1 MQTKGKAEHIRKLSE
16 IVYDEVL
23 SEQQIEMEDSST
35 KGIHAGDVY
44 QYFDFKALRASVEL
58 PEKSRRRANQIKKDR
73 NLKILDASDGYV
85 GALGDA
91 PACAFRF
98 RGQENLYRR
107 KSPVDIDLLLSK
119 DKVLRAECSCHECY
133 EERYYWSR
141 KSNCG
146 FVAAALDM
154 AIDYLK
160 EHSRLDATDKLAV
173 KVIHNFAE
181 KRRSQII
188 SENRR

>member
-1 MQTKGKAEHIRKLSE
+1 MQTKGKAEHIRKLPE

-73 NLKILDASDGYV
+73 NLKILEASDGYV

-91 PACAFRF
+91 PECAFRF
-98 RGQENLYRR
+98 RGQENL
-107 KSPVDIDLLLSK
+107 
-119 DKVLRAECSCHECY
+119 
-133 EERYYWSR
+133 
-141 KSNCG
+141 
-146 FVAAALDM
+146 
-154 AIDYLK
+154 
-160 EHSRLDATDKLAV
+160 
-173 KVIHNFAE
+173 
-181 KRRSQII
+181 
-188 SENRR
+188 

>member
-1 MQTKGKAEHIRKLSE
+1 MQTKGKAEHIRKLPE

-23 SEQQIEMEDSST
+23 SEQQTETEDSST

-44 QYFDFKALRASVEL
+44 QYFDFKALRA
-58 PEKSRRRANQIKKDR
+58 
-73 NLKILDASDGYV
+73 
-85 GALGDA
+85 
-91 PACAFRF
+91 
-98 RGQENLYRR
+98 
-107 KSPVDIDLLLSK
+107 
-119 DKVLRAECSCHECY
+119 ECSCHECY
-133 EERYYWSR
+133 EARYYWSQ

-146 FVAAALDM
+146 FIAAALDM
-154 AIDYLK
+154 AIDHLK

-188 SENRR
+188 SENRRQESSVVLEPRIVLKDEEIGLSFKVGDDKLFIR